1 MISHCVHI
9 SKHHIVYLKYIQ
21 FSFAINKQTNRM
33 ERGYCQGSGTFLW
46 ACFPG
51 SLSPEKGKV
60 HPGNGCRVDGRT
72 YGPFRRT
79 LGFHKCQYI
88 SDFCSLTVSIF
99 CFSCIFHSLSPSQCF
114 VTDLVLIVLNN
125 RENWPKRFWKKWH
138 LLWSL
143 HHRVQ
148 ERMSLCSA
156 AGPRGQQGNDGIVLS
171 ESF

>member
-1 MISHCVHI
+1 MGGDRFVHLFLAVIISQCTHI

-99 CFSCIFHSLSPSQCF
+99 CLSCIFHYLSPSQCF

-125 RENWPKRFWKKWH
+125 REN
-138 LLWSL
+138 
-143 HHRVQ
+143 
-148 ERMSLCSA
+148 
-156 AGPRGQQGNDGIVLS
+156 
-171 ESF
+171 